1 MIFELKRIDLKNR
14 KLPAYTLQRL
24 NDWNE
29 TTTREKIVESESLP
43 SQRVTKLQ
51 TELFISYTV
60 SKS

>member
-14 KLPAYTLQRL
+14 KLPVYTLQRVY
-24 NDWNE
+24 DWNE
-29 TTTREKIVESESLP
+29 TTAREEILESESLP

-51 TELFISYTV
+51 AELFISYTV